1 MAARPARRL
10 FPSCWS
16 HRLLGEPLAL
26 RLSAGL
32 FACHPRGPGAASLDG
47 SRAAD
52 GSAQALGSP
61 FFVSLSVALAFTL
74 LFGFRHGAW
83 RRPRYL
89 LGYFAFFFALEWAAE
104 AWLIPPQALGHEVAY
119 VCLGISAL
127 CLIALFITRRVER
140 DAERQPENRLE
151 E

>member
-1 MAARPARRL
+1 MAIRFVRRL
-10 FPSCWS
+10 FFARWS
-16 HRLLGEPLAL
+16 HRLLGESLAL
-26 RLSAGL
+26 WLSAGL
-32 FACHPRGPGAASLDG
+32 FACHPKGASAASLDG

-140 DAERQPENRLE
+140 DADREP
-151 E
+151 